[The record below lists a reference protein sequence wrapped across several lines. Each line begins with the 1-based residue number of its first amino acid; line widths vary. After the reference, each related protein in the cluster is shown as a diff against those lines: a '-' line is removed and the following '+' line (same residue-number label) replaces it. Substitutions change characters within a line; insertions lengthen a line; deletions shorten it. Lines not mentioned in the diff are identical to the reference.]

1 MNQRKVTAIVTSYKR
16 DWFFVDRALRSIE
29 AQTVPALEILLVD
42 DNDPA
47 SRESQELKQKVGET
61 HPAVRYLSQ
70 GKNMRVARA
79 RNFGV
84 ENARGDWVAFLDDDD
99 EWLPEKLEKQLALI
113 EQHPDA
119 GLVFGMG
126 KIFSEDNV
134 THDYTWQHEV
144 FKEHPTYV
152 DMLANDH
159 VGSTSHPLI
168 RRDVFLK
175 LGGFRPSL
183 PAVEDYDLWIR
194 VSREYPVWGTEDVLY
209 LKYMPAGEHVSGNPK
224 KLFQSYAAIR
234 ANYLDDYRKNPK
246 AHTNILYNIMRQGV
260 FCKTPRVIPVG
271 FQWLYHKIRH
281 GGYTFT
287 K

>member
-1 MNQRKVTAIVTSYKR
+1 MSQRKVTAIVTSYKR
-16 DWFFVDRALRSIE
+16 PWFFVDRALRSIE
-29 AQTVPALEILLVD
+29 QQTYPPYEILLVD

-47 SRESQELKQKVGET
+47 SEESQTLKKNVQET
-61 HPAVRYLSQ
+61 HPAVRYVSQ
-70 GKNMRVARA
+70 GKNMKVARA

-84 ENARGDWVAFLDDDD
+84 EQAQGEYVAFLDDDD
-99 EWLPEKLEKQLALI
+99 EWLPDKLENQIALLD
-113 EQHPDA
+113 EHPDA

-144 FKEHPTYV
+144 YKENPSYV

-168 RRDVFLK
+168 LREAFLK
-175 LGGFRPSL
+175 LGGFRPAL

-194 VSREYPVWGTEDVLY
+194 LSREYPIWGTEEVLY
-209 LKYMPAGEHVSGNPK
+209 HKFMPAGEHVSGNPR
-224 KLFQSYAAIR
+224 KLFQSYADIR
-234 ANYLDDYRKNPK
+234 NTYMEDYSRNPS
-246 AHTNILYNIMRQGV
+246 AHTNILYNMLRQAV
-260 FCKTPRVIPVG
+260 FCRSPRMIPVG
-271 FQWLYHKIRH
+271 FQWLYYKLRY
-281 GGYTFT
+281 GSYSFR

>member
-1 MNQRKVTAIVTSYKR
+1 MNQRKVTAIVTTYKR

-29 AQTVPALEILLVD
+29 EQTVPALEILLVD

-47 SRESQELKQKVGET
+47 SAESGELRRRAAAE
-61 HPAVRYLSQ
+61 HPAVRCLSQ
-70 GKNMRVARA
+70 GKNMKTARA
-79 RNFGV
+79 RNFGA
-84 ENARGDWVAFLDDDD
+84 ENAGGDYVAFLDDDD
-99 EWLPEKLEKQLALI
+99 EWLPDKLEKQLALFD
-113 EQHPDA
+113 EHPGA

-126 KIFSEDNV
+126 KVFGEDN
-134 THDYTWQHEV
+134 TARGYTWQHEV
-144 FKEHPTYV
+144 YKEHPTYV

-194 VSREYPVWGTEDVLY
+194 VSREYPIWGTEDVLY

-224 KLFQSYAAIR
+224 KLLKSYTDIR
-234 ANYLDDYRKNPK
+234 SFYLEDYRKHPA
-246 AHTNILYNIMRQGV
+246 AHTNILYNILRQAV
-260 FCKTPRVIPVG
+260 FCKTPRAVPAG
-271 FQWLYHKIRH
+271 FRWLYYRIRY
-281 GGYTFT
+281 GRYSFRS
-287 K
+287 